1 MSLLFSY
8 LIFAIYSIAI
18 VLVFLYGLAQTN
30 LLINY
35 LKSKKKQ
42 KKLQKFNFDN
52 LAEIPFVTIQLPL
65 YNEKYVV
72 DRLLNNIVTL
82 NYPIEKLEI
91 QVLDDSTDD
100 SLTTTNDLV
109 NILQSKGYDIKFIHR
124 TNRNGFKAGALKEGL
139 KTAKGE
145 YIAIFDADFI
155 PKNDWLFQTIPH
167 FKDEKVGVVQTR
179 WAHLNRNYSL
189 LTKIQAFAL
198 DAHFTLEQVGRN
210 SKNHCINFNGTAG
223 VWRKKCIFD
232 AGNWEADTLT
242 EDLDLSYRAQL
253 KNWKFIYLEHVE
265 TPSELPAV
273 LSAARSQQFRWNKG
287 GAENLVKLFKKII
300 NSNELSKKSKFHA
313 VLHLLNSSMFLC
325 IFIISFLSVPM
336 LIIKHKF
343 LVFDMYFNIMAFFI
357 LTTLLFF
364 ICYWVPY
371 KSIHGGG
378 FKNFVN
384 YIGLFFTFYAI
395 AMGFSF
401 QNSLAVLEAYI
412 GKKSEFIRTPKLN
425 IEQLKERWK
434 ENVYLSKHISK
445 NTIIEFVLIL
455 YFIFGLYMGIKLND
469 FGLFPFHLMLVLG
482 YGYVVT
488 NTVKNT

>member
-1 MSLLFSY
+1 MGLLFSY
-8 LIFAIYSIAI
+8 LVFILYAIAI
-18 VLVFLYGLAQTN
+18 LLVFFYGLAQTN

-35 LKSKKKQ
+35 LKSKKNQ
-42 KKLQKFNFDN
+42 KPAQKFDFNNTD
-52 LAEIPFVTIQLPL
+52 EIPFVTIQLPL

-72 DRLLNNIVTL
+72 ERLLQSIVNL
-82 NYPIEKLEI
+82 DYPANKLEI
-91 QVLDDSTDD
+91 QVLDDSTDE
-100 SLTTTNDLV
+100 SLLTTKKTVNDL
-109 NILQSKGYDIKFIHR
+109 QDAGYNIKFLHR
-124 TNRNGFKAGALKEGL
+124 TNRSGFKAGALKEGL
-139 KTAKGE
+139 KTATGE
-145 YIAIFDADFI
+145 YIVIFDADFV
-155 PKNDWLFQTIPH
+155 PKKDWLYQTIPY
-167 FKDEKVGVVQTR
+167 FKSEKVGVVQTR

-223 VWRKKCIFD
+223 VWRKKCILD

-253 KNWKFIYLEHVE
+253 KNWKFVYLEHVE

-287 GAENLVKLFKKII
+287 GAENLIKLFNSII
-300 NSNELSKKSKFHA
+300 NSSELSTKSKFHA

-325 IFIISFLSVPM
+325 IFIISVLSVPM

-343 LVFDMYFNIMAFFI
+343 IVFDLYFNIMAFFI
-357 LTTLLFF
+357 ATTLLFF
-364 ICYWVPY
+364 ICYWVTY

-378 FKNFVN
+378 YKNFIS

-401 QNSLAVLEAYI
+401 QNSLAVLQAYA
-412 GKKSEFIRTPKLN
+412 GRKTEFIRTPKLN
-425 IEQLKERWK
+425 IEQLKEHWK
-434 ENVYLSKHISK
+434 ENVYLSKKISK
-445 NTIIEFVLIL
+445 NTMIEILLAL
-455 YFIFGLYMGIKLND
+455 YFIFGLYLGIKLND

-488 NTVKNT
+488 NTLKNT